1 MAALTLRAEAG
12 ADIREAADW
21 YEGERPGLGRA
32 FTRAVRALLATMARA
47 PERFPRA
54 YGGMHEDVRRAL
66 LRRFPYAVYFV
77 AEPDGVVVLA
87 CVHFRRDPQV
97 WQSRR

>member
-21 YEGERPGLGRA
+21 YEGERVGLGRE
-32 FTRAVRALLATMARA
+32 FTRAVRALLAAVARH

-54 YGGMHEDVRRAL
+54 HGGAPGEVRRAL
-66 LRRFPYAVYFV
+66 LRRFPYATYFLV
-77 AEPDGVVVLA
+77 EPEGVVVLA
-87 CVHFRRDPQV
+87 CLHFRRDPHV